1 MTQTVT
7 PVRDTSGADVA
18 RRRLRVLSALILVV
32 GLTIAARLVWLQ
44 TAQADTYRAIA
55 QQVQTDVV
63 AVPAARGDIVD
74 RTGQIL
80 AGNRT
85 SYEVAVESPVDD
97 QTVAALV
104 DLSGSSKAAIMAR
117 MSICGEPGATPGTCY
132 RGEPGRPIP
141 VLTDVP
147 IPQALAIRDADL
159 SGVIVQQVPV
169 RDYPSKANAAHVL
182 GYLGDGQGRSGLEAE
197 YDEALRGQQGEAKQ
211 VLTRDGGATEEVIAA
226 PQDGQRLLTTLDL
239 DTQVVAERALRD

>member
-1 MTQTVT
+1 MTQTAVG
-7 PVRDTSGADVA
+7 VRETSRPSVA
-18 RRRLRVLSALILVV
+18 RRRLRLLNAVILVV

-44 TAQADTYRAIA
+44 TAEADTYQGLA

-63 AVPAARGDIVD
+63 EVPAARGDIVD

-85 SYEVAVESPVDD
+85 SYEVAVAPPVDE

-104 DLSGSSKAAIMAR
+104 DLSGTPAAAIAAR
-117 MSICGEPGATPGTCY
+117 LAVCGEPGAAPGTCY

-141 VLTDVP
+141 VLKDVP

-159 SGVIVQQVPV
+159 AGVVVRQVPV
-169 RDYPSKANAAHVL
+169 RDYPSQANAAHLL

-197 YDEALRGQQGEAKQ
+197 YDRG
-211 VLTRDGGATEEVIAA
+211 AA
-226 PQDGQRLLTTLDL
+226 GSAGRSQARS
-239 DTQVVAERALRD
+239 VA

>member
-74 RTGQIL
+74 RTGQLL

-85 SYEVAVESPVDD
+85 SYEVAVESLVDD

-104 DLSGSSKAAIMAR
+104 
-117 MSICGEPGATPGTCY
+117 ET
-132 RGEPGRPIP
+132 
-141 VLTDVP
+141 
-147 IPQALAIRDADL
+147 
-159 SGVIVQQVPV
+159 
-169 RDYPSKANAAHVL
+169 L
-182 GYLGDGQGRSGLEAE
+182 GYTGKRIAIERNGEIVPRGRHA
-197 YDEALRGQQGEAKQ
+197 D
-211 VLTRDGGATEEVIAA
+211 T
-226 PQDGQRLLTTLDL
+226 LLTEGDILEI
-239 DTQVVAERALRD
+239 VVAVGGG